1 MTPFRFS
8 SAFPLSSYLVIEPLQ
23 KSLKYLYSP
32 LPSLRGLLGHSRERF
47 SLWYMLSGLSRY
59 NQEGYNPPSPQKS
72 ETRASGDYT
81 HFSMGYIPT
90 KLVLDHHQRGME
102 TGWTMNEQW
111 RKHYEEKK
119 KGGTPALSLIHI

>member
-1 MTPFRFS
+1 MVHVVWT
-8 SAFPLSSYLVIEPLQ
+8 
-23 KSLKYLYSP
+23 SP
-32 LPSLRGLLGHSRERF
+32 DTIRQGIT
-47 SLWYMLSGLSRY
+47 
-59 NQEGYNPPSPQKS
+59 PSPQKS
-72 ETRASGDYT
+72 ETRASVDYT

-119 KGGTPALSLIHI
+119 KGGTPARQN